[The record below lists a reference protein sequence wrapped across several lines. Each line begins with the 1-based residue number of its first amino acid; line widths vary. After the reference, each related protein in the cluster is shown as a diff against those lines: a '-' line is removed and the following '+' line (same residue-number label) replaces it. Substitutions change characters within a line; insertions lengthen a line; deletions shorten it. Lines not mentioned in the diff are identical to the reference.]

1 MALTTAERQKRWH
14 QKRNELAEQ
23 AIHEDD
29 GNQEIAHKIV
39 AAVGERALKLAKAL
53 PRLIR
58 QRQVRELEDWN
69 KFCAELLAEGEM
81 VDAAYMAGEI
91 TREQYEEWHNSDTE
105 HHPEWL
111 RELRH
116 RKGRDYGPGL
126 KNSDSAPPKKV
137 SQKDGG

>member
-1 MALTTAERQKRWH
+1 MALTTPERQKRWH
-14 QKRNELAEQ
+14 QKRNELAE
-23 AIHEDD
+23 
-29 GNQEIAHKIV
+29 QEIAHKIV
-39 AAVGERALKLAKAL
+39 AAVGERALKVAKAL

-91 TREQYEEWHNSDTE
+91 TQEQYEEWHNSDTE
-105 HHPEWL
+105 YHPEWL

-116 RKGRDYGPGL
+116 RKGRAYGPGL
-126 KNSDSAPPKKV
+126 KKF
-137 SQKDGG
+137 